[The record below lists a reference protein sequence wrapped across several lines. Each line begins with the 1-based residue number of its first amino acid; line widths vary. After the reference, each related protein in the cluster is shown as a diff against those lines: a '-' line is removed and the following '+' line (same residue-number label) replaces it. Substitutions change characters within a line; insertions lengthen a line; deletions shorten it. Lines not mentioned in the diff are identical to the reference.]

1 MSIFVVGR
9 FNDNTFG
16 LYNSKGEYK
25 LYLTES
31 IITSIAKTSEISFLT
46 GHFNGKILE
55 WKFNIKTSNN
65 IIINNETASSYNLNI
80 FLDKL
85 IISRKFIAH
94 KEKVSGVYYSD
105 LLGLIISTGE
115 DKKIMIRKY
124 YDLTLLS
131 MIDIGLNKFC
141 IDIKIS
147 HCFLYILFFDENNQ
161 KHIVQVF
168 SVNGLKVGEGNYNY
182 INAIQLDKIGNVLIG
197 YLKENKIEVY
207 NPSMTRKLDEIKLE
221 NKIENKNI
229 KKSKKKDNINNNE
242 EIYFID
248 FYYDNENYSI
258 YSCFSNGQMTKISY
272 KCNYD

>member
-9 FNDNTFG
+9 FNDKTFG
-16 LYNSKGEYK
+16 LYNTKGEYK

-31 IITSIAKTSEISFLT
+31 IITTIAKTSEISFLT
-46 GHFNGKILE
+46 GHLNGKILE
-55 WKFNIKTSNN
+55 WKFNVKAVNN
-65 IIINNETASSYNLNI
+65 IILDNETTSSYNLNI

-85 IISRKFIAH
+85 ILSRKFIAH
-94 KEKVSGVYYSD
+94 KEKISGIFYSD
-105 LLGLIISTGE
+105 LLGLIISTGD

-147 HCFLYILFFDENNQ
+147 HCFLYILFFDEINQ
-161 KHIVQVF
+161 KHIVKVF

-182 INAIQLDKIGNVLIG
+182 INAIQLDKTGNVLIG
-197 YLKENKIEVY
+197 YCKENIIEVY
-207 NPSMTRKLDEIKLE
+207 NPSMTRKLDEIILE
-221 NKIENKNI
+221 NKIEKKINKKN
-229 KKSKKKDNINNNE
+229 KKADKINNNE
-242 EIYFID
+242 EIYFIY
-248 FYYDNENYSI
+248 FYYDNENNSI

-272 KCNYD
+272 KCNYE